1 MDKFSYAIGLGI
13 GQNLLSMGAKGIAV
27 DDFAQAIK
35 DVLEGNQTAISHT
48 EARDIVN
55 KYFAELEEKMN
66 AANIEAGKK
75 FLEENKKREGVVTL
89 PSGLQY
95 EVITEG
101 NVGHY
106 AKATDQVQCHYEGT
120 LIDGTLFDSSI
131 KRGQPATFGV
141 NQVIPGWVEA
151 LQLMPEG
158 AKWKL
163 YIPSDLAY
171 GAQGAGEMI
180 PPHSTLVFE
189 VELQKILSK
198 ETTSKSKMKKV
209 TFLMALAVAA
219 GMASCTA
226 QSPKAD
232 LKTDIDSLSYAI
244 GMARTEGLD
253 QYLAQQGIDSTQMSE
268 FLKGFNEGAAKIDK
282 KDVAYMAGLQV
293 GQMVSKQW
301 VEGFN
306 QQIFGNDSTQ
316 SISRE
321 NLLAGF
327 VAGVIGKGG
336 AMDMMK
342 AQEYMR
348 TQMDAIKEKATAEK
362 YADNKAAGEKF
373 LAENKAKEGV
383 VTTPSG
389 LQYKI
394 ITKGNGAVPA
404 DSSKVKV
411 NYKGTLIDG
420 TEFDSSY
427 KRNEPA
433 TFRAN
438 QVIKGWTEA
447 LTMMPVGSKWELYIP
462 YDLAYGSRETGSQ
475 IKPFSTLIFE
485 VELLGIEK

>member
-1 MDKFSYAIGLGI
+1 
-13 GQNLLSMGAKGIAV
+13 
-27 DDFAQAIK
+27 
-35 DVLEGNQTAISHT
+35 
-48 EARDIVN
+48 
-55 KYFAELEEKMN
+55 
-66 AANIEAGKK
+66 
-75 FLEENKKREGVVTL
+75 
-89 PSGLQY
+89 
-95 EVITEG
+95 
-101 NVGHY
+101 
-106 AKATDQVQCHYEGT
+106 
-120 LIDGTLFDSSI
+120 
-131 KRGQPATFGV
+131 
-141 NQVIPGWVEA
+141 
-151 LQLMPEG
+151 
-158 AKWKL
+158 
-163 YIPSDLAY
+163 
-171 GAQGAGEMI
+171 
-180 PPHSTLVFE
+180 
-189 VELQKILSK
+189 
-198 ETTSKSKMKKV
+198 MKKV

-362 YADNKAAGEKF
+362 YADNKAAGEKGSW
-373 LAENKAKEGV
+373 LRTRHKEGV

-394 ITKGNGAVPA
+394 ITKGNGAVPCRQQQGESKLQRYA
-404 DSSKVKV
+404 D
-411 NYKGTLIDG
+411 
-420 TEFDSSY
+420 
-427 KRNEPA
+427 
-433 TFRAN
+433 
-438 QVIKGWTEA
+438 
-447 LTMMPVGSKWELYIP
+447 
-462 YDLAYGSRETGSQ
+462 
-475 IKPFSTLIFE
+475 
-485 VELLGIEK
+485 